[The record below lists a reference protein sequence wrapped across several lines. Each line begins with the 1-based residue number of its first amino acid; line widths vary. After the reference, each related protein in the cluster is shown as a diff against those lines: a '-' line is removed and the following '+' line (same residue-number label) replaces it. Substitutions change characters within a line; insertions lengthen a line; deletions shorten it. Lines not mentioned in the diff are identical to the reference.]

1 MKISRVE
8 YVSEYLILY
17 SGSGVFN
24 IYSDR
29 HRFTLTENVPAPR
42 NRERER
48 EREREKDKE
57 RELSGC
63 M

>member
-42 NRERER
+42 SRDRERGSEIER
-48 EREREKDKE
+48 KGKR
-57 RELSGC
+57 
-63 M
+63 

>member
-42 NRERER
+42 NRDRERESERER
-48 EREREKDKE
+48 KGKR
-57 RELSGC
+57 
-63 M
+63 